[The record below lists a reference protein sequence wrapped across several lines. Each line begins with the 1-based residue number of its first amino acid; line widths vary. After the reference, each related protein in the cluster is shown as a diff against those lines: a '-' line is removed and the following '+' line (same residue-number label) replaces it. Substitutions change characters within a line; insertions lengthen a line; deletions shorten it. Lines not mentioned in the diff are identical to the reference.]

1 MTVTRVNFD
10 NNCVGN
16 GVARAPSRMLMLM
29 MFLPVDGD
37 NFNGWSNKN
46 SGDYNTDGGNTE
58 QCQCRVFAGVLSS
71 QSTVINLQ
79 LPQNQSSSTLMFVIC

>member
-37 NFNGWSNKN
+37 NCNGWSNKN